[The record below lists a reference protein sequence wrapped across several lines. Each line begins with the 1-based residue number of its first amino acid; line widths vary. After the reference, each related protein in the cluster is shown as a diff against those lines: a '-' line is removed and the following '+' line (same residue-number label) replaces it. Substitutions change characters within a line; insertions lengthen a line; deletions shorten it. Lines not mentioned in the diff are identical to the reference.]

1 MGLCRPGIWPA
12 CSTGLRFNDGGL
24 RLLDPTSYQDLI
36 WEEAE
41 ETSSSSSGR
50 EEIDDEKTLPV
61 SRPRIV
67 DFGGQLWRTA
77 GRRYGYSYALSAAAH
92 QRLPRTGNGHIVTE
106 SRNIF
111 NFGYA

>member
-41 ETSSSSSGR
+41 ETSSSSSGS

-61 SRPRIV
+61 SGPRIV
-67 DFGGQLWRTA
+67 DFGGQLWRTS
-77 GRRYGYSYALSAAAH
+77 GRRYEYSYALSAASH
-92 QRLPRTGNGHIVTE
+92 RRLPCTGGGHIATE
-106 SRNIF
+106 PWNIL
-111 NFGYA
+111 NSGSA